1 MDKQS
6 DLKSLLIDH
15 QEATIDMLWNKVY
28 DIFRYLNDIA
38 GLSKDND
45 VLAYLKSI
53 NKEEPD
59 YRQDITVNNKN
70 IDLVLKRYMLEA
82 AMLNIS
88 VDFHIE
94 PLENLSTE
102 SIIEILKSLDE
113 CFEKIF
119 DYRGSSRAF
128 LYIKA
133 KKDSV
138 QIYAEKVEKSVF
150 DKEIMLEQQYSL

>member
-1 MDKQS
+1 MEKQS
-6 DLKSLLIDH
+6 DLKSLLIEH
-15 QEATIDMLWNKVY
+15 QETTIDMLWNKIY
-28 DIFRYLNDIA
+28 DIFRYLNDIT

-59 YRQDITVNNKN
+59 YRQDITANNKS

-82 AMLNIS
+82 AMLNFS

-94 PLENLSTE
+94 PLENLSPDSVVE
-102 SIIEILKSLDE
+102 VIEVLEE

-119 DYRGSSRAF
+119 DYRGSSKVF
-128 LYIKA
+128 LHIKT
-133 KKDSV
+133 KNDSV
-138 QIYAEKVEKSVF
+138 QVYAEKVKKPVF
-150 DKEIMLEQQYSL
+150 DKEVMLV